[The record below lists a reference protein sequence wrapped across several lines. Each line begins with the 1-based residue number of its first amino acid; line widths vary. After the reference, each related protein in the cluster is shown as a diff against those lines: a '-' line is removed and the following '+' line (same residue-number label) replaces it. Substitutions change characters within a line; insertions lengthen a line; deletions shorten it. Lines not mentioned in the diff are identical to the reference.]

1 MMQVILSNSKH
12 PEYGQ
17 ATIPLPLA
25 QDQYEDCVELL
36 EKLEIGSATKQ
47 DCKVLEI
54 SSAFPVLKRTEML
67 TVNLDELDYLAK
79 RLASFDVGEAAQFQA
94 MAHKLELFE
103 LKDLINLTFCCQQ
116 ATVITDFTNL
126 EAIGRDHYM
135 NLYGGCASTQELED
149 LDGAETARLL
159 IDSGAGEVT
168 PYGVVYDNGMKLEQ
182 YYDGQHFPAYLY
194 EPCMLMIGLT
204 FRLEPEDTKNI
215 TWLYLPA
222 AKGQL
227 ERAMVRSGIT
237 DHADMRFRF
246 SESMFPDEV
255 DAALDFRYE
264 NIYELNDLALAVS
277 KLSVEAQKKLGAV
290 VEMAEP
296 EYASQI
302 CRLAE
307 NLDQFEFAPGAH
319 TPAEYGRF
327 MIQESGHFEYDENL
341 EGFYD
346 YEKFGLQRMEQES
359 GMFTDRGYV
368 SYHGTMSLE
377 ELMMEDPAESFREEQ
392 GLQMGGM
399 K

>member
-1 MMQVILSNSKH
+1 MQVILSNPKH

-17 ATIPLPLA
+17 VTIPLPLPR
-25 QDQYEDCVELL
+25 DQYDDCVELL
-36 EKLEIGSATKQ
+36 KKLEIGSATEQ
-47 DCKVLEI
+47 DCQVMEI
-54 SSAFPVLKRTEML
+54 SSAFPALKRLEML
-67 TVNLDELDYLAK
+67 TVNLNELDYLAR

-135 NLYGGCASTQELED
+135 NLHGGCASTQELED

-159 IDSGAGEVT
+159 IDSGTGEVT

-237 DHADMRFRF
+237 DPADMRFRF

-255 DAALDFRYE
+255 DVALDFRYE

-302 CRLAE
+302 RHLAE
-307 NLDQFEFAPGAH
+307 NLEQFEFAPGAH

-377 ELMMEDPAESFREEQ
+377 ELMMEDPAETFREEQ

>member
-135 NLYGGCASTQELED
+135 NLHGGCASTQELED

-237 DHADMRFRF
+237 DPADMRSRF

-319 TPAEYGRF
+319 APAEYGRF